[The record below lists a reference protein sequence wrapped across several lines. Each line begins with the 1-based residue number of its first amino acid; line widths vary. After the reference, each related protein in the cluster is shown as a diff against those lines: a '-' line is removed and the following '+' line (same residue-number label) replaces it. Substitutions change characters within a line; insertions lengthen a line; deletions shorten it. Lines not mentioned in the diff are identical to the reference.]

1 MRWMSAPIYL
11 DHNATTPV
19 HPEVREAMLPW
30 LGERWGNPSSG
41 HAYGRAAAEAVARA
55 REQVARSIGATA
67 DEILFTSG
75 GTEADNMALLGV
87 GPERGGRL
95 VTSPIEHPAVE
106 LPARSLVRAR
116 EWACT
121 ELPIDR
127 EGRVDL
133 KRARPRIADPAP
145 GRCDL
150 VSVILAQNET
160 GVIQPVG
167 EIARLARAASKTVVV
182 HTDAAQAVGKI
193 PVDVGELDVD
203 MLTVVSHKLY
213 GPKGIGALYVREGV
227 KPPRGFLLGGGQ
239 ERGVRPGTEPVAL
252 IVALGRAC
260 EVALRDMSEEAERQQ
275 ALRERLWARLAEGV
289 PGIQRTGAGAR
300 TLPNTLHVRFPGCL
314 GRDVLARA
322 TAVAASTGSACHA
335 EGGRSGVLGAM
346 GIAPADA
353 RGSVRLSLGR
363 MTREW
368 DIGPAARALI
378 SAWRSLDGAR
388 GLSIVRTPARR

>member
-1 MRWMSAPIYL
+1 MAAPIYL

-30 LGERWGNPSSG
+30 LGDRWGNPSSG
-41 HAYGRAAAEAVARA
+41 HAYGRGAADVVSRA
-55 REQVARSIGATA
+55 REQVAALIGARP

-75 GTEADNMALLGV
+75 GTEADNLAVLGV

-95 VTSPIEHPAVE
+95 VSTPIEHPAVE
-106 LPARSLVRAR
+106 LPARALVRAR
-116 EWACT
+116 EWAYT

-160 GVIQPVG
+160 GVIQPVA
-167 EIARLARAASKTVVV
+167 EIAALARAASRGVVV
-182 HTDAAQAVGKI
+182 HSDAAQAVGKI
-193 PVDVGELDVD
+193 PVDVGELGVD
-203 MLTVVSHKLY
+203 LLTVVSHKLY
-213 GPKGIGALYVREGV
+213 GPKGIGALFIRAGV
-227 KPPRGFLLGGGQ
+227 QPPRPFLLGGGQ

-252 IVALGRAC
+252 IVGLGRAC
-260 EVALRDMSEEAERQQ
+260 EVAARDMSEESERQQ
-275 ALRERLWARLAEGV
+275 ALRERLWALLAAEI
-289 PGIQRTGAGAR
+289 PGIQRTGAGAS
-300 TLPNTLHVRFPGCL
+300 TLPNTLHVRFPGCR
-314 GRDVLARA
+314 GADVLARA

-335 EGGRSGVLGAM
+335 SEPGAKSVLGAM
-346 GIAPADA
+346 GVAPADA

-363 MTREW
+363 LTREW

-378 SAWRSLDGAR
+378 AAWRSLDASR
-388 GLSIVRTPARR
+388 GLALVHPHAP